1 MKEERKRFFFEKKA
15 PRPGKQ
21 KTFGKV
27 GQWLWNRHGLKEQ
40 KFFGSP
46 GGAPFFQK
54 RTACLSFSSAGK
66 AWMPA
71 FAGMTCGLG
80 WGHRGRAYVTL
91 SMR

>member
-1 MKEERKRFFFEKKA
+1 MEEERKRFFFEKK
-15 PRPGKQ
+15 KQ
-21 KTFGKV
+21 KTFGKL

-40 KFFGSP
+40 KFFGS
-46 GGAPFFQK
+46 FFQK